1 MAWQLLHLYT
11 QYASTLSKTFLHF
24 DEQFSHLGPWT
35 LTGHTH
41 KHEKTSCLFDKYFR
55 MGAICPWRYRD
66 TENNFFRK
74 SLHTLSQLALDCLPK
89 YFVKNAT
96 WFFFFFL
103 RIDRFAAGECDTS
116 DGLTWLSLD
125 LCVSSRKSILPF
137 WRCSSRE
144 RFASVRE
151 RERERPRVKS
161 WSLYFVHWVYFYDT
175 LILTYSPATEYKRP
189 GEQRSHCH
197 RHLHQPRPDCRAIM
211 QISTDPMSTS
221 IHISNPPITSLHLQK
236 SSHFRNHR
244 HCIYPSQHHL
254 QRLEISR

>member
-96 WFFFFFL
+96 WFFFFFEN
-103 RIDRFAAGECDTS
+103 RSVCRWRVWHFWWTD
-116 DGLTWLSLD
+116 LTLFGPVRLVTKKHLAFLTVQFPGAIR
-125 LCVSSRKSILPF
+125 LC
-137 WRCSSRE
+137 E
-144 RFASVRE
+144 RE